1 MATVVIAPDSF
12 KGSISAR
19 NATEALAR
27 GWRSARPQD
36 TIFSLPMADGGEG
49 LLDAIHSVRPDATL
63 HIEEVTGPHGRPVS
77 ATWLQL
83 SDSTAVIEM
92 AQSSGLPLM
101 DALDPMG
108 ATSRGLGELITRAI
122 EAGSERILVGVG
134 GSATTDAGMGMLEG
148 LGAAVNRSGGV
159 VADVTSIDVSAL
171 PRPPKEG
178 ITVLADTKAVFADA
192 PAVFGPQKG
201 ASDEQVGELSAI
213 FERLASHGP
222 SPTAAR
228 MPGSGAAG
236 GVAWALASY
245 MGAVIVEG
253 SRYVG
258 NLLGL
263 GKVLDGADFVVTG
276 EGRFDATSLSGK
288 VVGYV
293 HHLANAYGVPGAVV
307 AGDSSETHCG
317 SWPVKKILELA
328 ADAGDSMGRSDHYL
342 EHIGASL
349 ARDLPRNGLTT

>member
-101 DALDPMG
+101 DAPDPMG
-108 ATSRGLGELITRAI
+108 ATSRGLGELIARAI
-122 EAGSERILVGVG
+122 DAGSERILVGVG

-148 LGAAVNRSGGV
+148 LGAVVKRSGSA

-201 ASDEQVGELSAI
+201 ASDEQVSELTAV

-222 SPTAAR
+222 SPTTAR

-263 GKVLDGADFVVTG
+263 GKVLDGADFVLTG

-293 HHLANAYGVPGAVV
+293 HYLAKAYGVRGAVV
-307 AGDSSETHCG
+307 AGTSTSDSLEE
-317 SWPVKKILELA
+317 WPVISLSDVADNAEDTFSHASILLTRA
-328 ADAGDSMGRSDHYL
+328 AER
-342 EHIGASL
+342 L
-349 ARDLPRNGLTT
+349 AREFQ